1 MSTYQTLR
9 IEGPSSTGV
18 ATVFLSNG
26 KVNAMSSLFFQEIGE
41 CFTALAKDTNIRCC
55 VLRAD
60 GKYFTVGL
68 DLKDAAS
75 SNNTNETSDSARK
88 ALKQR
93 LHVLELQATFTTLEN
108 CPFPIIFA
116 CHGACIGGGIDL
128 SCCCDIRVA
137 SKEAWFC
144 IKEVD
149 VGLAADLGTLQRI
162 EKLCGNASTIRELS
176 YTARK
181 FTAMEAKELG
191 LLSTVYENN
200 TEMLKGVYV
209 LAEEIASKSPVAIYG
224 TKINLNYSRDHTVAN
239 SLDYQATWS
248 GPMLAT
254 EDLPKSFI
262 ASLQKKKATYSKL

>member
-93 LHVLELQATFTTLEN
+93 LHVLELQATFTTPPRHYDKSERLVYIY
-108 CPFPIIFA
+108 IIYNIYIITF
-116 CHGACIGGGIDL
+116 
-128 SCCCDIRVA
+128 
-137 SKEAWFC
+137 F
-144 IKEVD
+144 
-149 VGLAADLGTLQRI
+149 
-162 EKLCGNASTIRELS
+162 
-176 YTARK
+176 
-181 FTAMEAKELG
+181 
-191 LLSTVYENN
+191 VYIN
-200 TEMLKGVYV
+200 
-209 LAEEIASKSPVAIYG
+209 ISSIYYG
-224 TKINLNYSRDHTVAN
+224 FNL
-239 SLDYQATWS
+239 
-248 GPMLAT
+248 
-254 EDLPKSFI
+254 
-262 ASLQKKKATYSKL
+262 